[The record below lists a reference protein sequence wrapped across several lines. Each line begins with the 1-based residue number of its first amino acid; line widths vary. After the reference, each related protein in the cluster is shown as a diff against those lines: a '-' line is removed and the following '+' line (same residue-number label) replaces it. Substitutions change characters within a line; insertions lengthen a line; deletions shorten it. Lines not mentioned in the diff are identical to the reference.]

1 MSERPEPEQ
10 QPEQPGQPGQQP
22 PARPAPAYGE
32 LAPEGWEWKPP
43 ADPASDAP
51 AGVSAAAATGSPS
64 PGSSPIA
71 GVPHNLGAG
80 GSAAA
85 PNSTPASVPAAA
97 QRGAGE
103 PAPYRAAEPQPAP
116 APAPAPQPGAP
127 KPRLADRVI
136 TIILL
141 VIGAFGALNSA
152 ASFFSLESQLR
163 LTANMI
169 GIESPEV
176 APWVGTLG
184 LVSGLAMLLLYAVTL
199 IFSIQ
204 RMRARKIAFWVPLAA
219 GAAAVIIALIIP
231 MIAMGGAP
239 EIMQQIENDPSG
251 SIDRMMQYLQDPQ

>member
-1 MSERPEPEQ
+1 MAEHQRPEDER
-10 QPEQPGQPGQQP
+10 

-43 ADPASDAP
+43 ADPAAGASPAAP
-51 AGVSAAAATGSPS
+51 AGGGAQGSA
-64 PGSSPIA
+64 PIA

-80 GSAAA
+80 S
-85 PNSTPASVPAAA
+85 
-97 QRGAGE
+97 
-103 PAPYRAAEPQPAP
+103 AP
-116 APAPAPQPGAP
+116 APASQVRQGEGDSSPYRATEPQAAPVPQPGAP
-127 KPRLADRVI
+127 KPRVADRVI

-141 VIGAFGALNSA
+141 VIGAFGTLNSA
-152 ASFFSLESQLR
+152 ASFFALESQLR

-169 GIESPEV
+169 GIDSPSI

-184 LVSGLAMLLLYAVTL
+184 MVSGFAVLLLFAVTL

-204 RMRARKIAFWVPLAA
+204 RMRARKLAFWVPLAA
-219 GAAAVIIALIIP
+219 GAVAVLLALIIP

-251 SIDRMMQYLQDPQ
+251 SLDRMMQYLQGLQ

>member
-1 MSERPEPEQ
+1 MPEQEGPEQRPE
-10 QPEQPGQPGQQP
+10 QPGQQP

-43 ADPASDAP
+43 ADSASDTPAS
-51 AGVSAAAATGSPS
+51 SAAAATGSPS

-85 PNSTPASVPAAA
+85 PNSTPASAPAAE
-97 QRGAGE
+97 QRGAGD
-103 PAPYRAAEPQPAP
+103 PAPYRAAEPQTAPAP

-127 KPRLADRVI
+127 KPRLADRVV